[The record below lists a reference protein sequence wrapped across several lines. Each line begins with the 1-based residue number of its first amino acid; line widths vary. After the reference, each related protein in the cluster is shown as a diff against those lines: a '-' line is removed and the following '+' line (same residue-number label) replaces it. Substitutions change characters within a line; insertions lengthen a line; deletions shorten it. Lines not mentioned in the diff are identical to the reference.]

1 MATDAPALSL
11 RFDPN
16 SLPLG
21 QLESLRF
28 KAVQIIESIQTLQR
42 TLDGSLGGNP
52 NVMPA
57 WPDIL
62 TKYNILLSQTHS
74 FSQSLLTVPHSSYS
88 SQSSST
94 HSAFERIALHPYVPL
109 PDTLLDNSLT
119 PLLRNQQT
127 TDVLRMESNT
137 VRRIAE
143 KMLPS
148 LSGPAGPATHEVT
161 ISAMSAV
168 RAAHDSR
175 VERAVRAVT
184 MLRERYEWRQRVEVE
199 IEEPDDV
206 VEEEVQSGESPHD
219 APMDSSPPSQTPTP
233 TFTQAQAPTPN
244 LQTPTPTQNHVLSH
258 SFDHD
263 GDNDGDEEEVESELV
278 DRIDGDGDSSEHLLA
293 GGDIE
298 MT

>member
-206 VEEEVQSGESPHD
+206 VEEE
-219 APMDSSPPSQTPTP
+219 TPTP